1 MTIYTAKPVDS
12 HGWVS
17 YIHFMSWFL
26 ILEILGTIGTLM
38 TGRFLMMYILSSDIS
53 LATVIS
59 YWIAVLC
66 MVAGVAYIHAYYKN
80 IILHRL
86 AAVADGQV
94 TDEQI
99 MSVGINPH
107 TMPRIFWGSLIAVWV
122 PYIVSFAIFNIT
134 RQWNED
140 DNIVMYTTL
149 MTLLSFILLYFYV
162 RFYVWAAVV
171 VEEDE
176 GLLDA
181 FKISYR
187 LTRGSFWRLAF
198 TLLLPYIFIIATAI
212 IGGALNVNFIG
223 TCLILL
229 IMLAISSWYY
239 PAQVLILTDLY
250 LREEVRKEK
259 EAKKRKSF

>member
-1 MTIYTAKPVDS
+1 MYPITKPQT
-12 HGWVS
+12 GWQLCKVITRLWIS
-17 YIHFMSWFL
+17 NIHFMSWFL

-149 MTLLSFILLYFYV
+149 MTLLSFILLYFICKNSRY
-162 RFYVWAAVV
+162 Y
-171 VEEDE
+171 
-176 GLLDA
+176 
-181 FKISYR
+181 S
-187 LTRGSFWRLAF
+187 
-198 TLLLPYIFIIATAI
+198 IFF
-212 IGGALNVNFIG
+212 N
-223 TCLILL
+223 
-229 IMLAISSWYY
+229 
-239 PAQVLILTDLY
+239 QDL
-250 LREEVRKEK
+250 
-259 EAKKRKSF
+259 